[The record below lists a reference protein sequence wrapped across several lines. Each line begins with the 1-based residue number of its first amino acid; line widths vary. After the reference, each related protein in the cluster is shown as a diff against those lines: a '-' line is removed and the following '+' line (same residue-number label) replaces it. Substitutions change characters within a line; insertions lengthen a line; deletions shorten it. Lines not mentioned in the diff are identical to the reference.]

1 MKHEIFAAYHAKFF
15 NNTVAKKI
23 KKKKVTARYTQ
34 SMKDAELAK
43 HVIASIRNIEKDK
56 LYYFML
62 CESNP
67 QSVIVVKSPTKT
79 AETKKFLGYEWSNR
93 KGSEG
98 IKYLGAVVEDEDN
111 EIATNKGIQQIE
123 TPLFDPHNLFNDEKI
138 NTLIRKNY
146 LGEDVD
152 VPEGI
157 GENVNSYNLQDMIEF
172 TKVELDKLIKTNV
185 DYKINIDSKYPI
197 TTIDEIANLNEFT
210 YNPTTT
216 NKNYKYVDIS
226 SVSNG
231 NINYSSII
239 KGTEAPSR
247 ARRIAKKDSVLI
259 STVRPNLRAFAYVED
274 EVEDSI
280 YSTGFAILRTKD
292 QMTLLPRYLYYMFMN
307 YKFTMMQ
314 IKAMMPKGMY
324 PSINANNI
332 KSIRIPLPPID
343 IQKKIAD
350 ECKKVDDK
358 VVVALD
364 ELSSSQEGLTSLLN
378 SISSNEVRLE
388 SICYVKGGKR
398 IPKGMGYS
406 ASETNH
412 PYLRVSDFKDGSID
426 TSDMHYVSDS
436 VFEHIKNYTISVDD
450 VYISIA
456 GTIVLVGIITTILD
470 GANLTENAA
479 KMIIKDHNLLI
490 KEYLYLVFNSS
501 RVQMQIEAETKSIGV
516 PKLALHRIESL
527 LIPYIEKNK
536 QEEIVKK
543 AAPFIK
549 TIARAKYI
557 IQQAASHKQAII
569 DKYLK

>member
-1 MKHEIFAAYHAKFF
+1 M
-15 NNTVAKKI
+15 
-23 KKKKVTARYTQ
+23 
-34 SMKDAELAK
+34 
-43 HVIASIRNIEKDK
+43 
-56 LYYFML
+56 
-62 CESNP
+62 
-67 QSVIVVKSPTKT
+67 
-79 AETKKFLGYEWSNR
+79 
-93 KGSEG
+93 
-98 IKYLGAVVEDEDN
+98 
-111 EIATNKGIQQIE
+111 
-123 TPLFDPHNLFNDEKI
+123 
-138 NTLIRKNY
+138 
-146 LGEDVD
+146 
-152 VPEGI
+152 
-157 GENVNSYNLQDMIEF
+157 
-172 TKVELDKLIKTNV
+172 

-210 YNPTTT
+210 YNPTNT
-216 NKNYKYVDIS
+216 NKDYKYVDIS

-247 ARRIAKKDSVLI
+247 ARRIATKDSVLI

-292 QMTLLPRYLYYMFMN
+292 KMTLLPRYLYYMFMN
-307 YKFTMMQ
+307 YEFTMMQ

-388 SICYVKGGKR
+388 SICYVKGGER

-456 GTIVLVGIITTILD
+456 GTIGLVGIIPTILD